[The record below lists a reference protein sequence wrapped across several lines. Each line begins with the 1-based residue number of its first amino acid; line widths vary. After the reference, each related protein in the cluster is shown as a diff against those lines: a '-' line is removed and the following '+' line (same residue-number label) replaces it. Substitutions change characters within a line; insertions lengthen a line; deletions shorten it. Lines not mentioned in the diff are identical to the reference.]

1 MRDDDSVEKGLWGQI
16 ECGWLRACK
25 GEEDERGVKEIKLF
39 GGGTSYGPLKTMK
52 RYIFPL
58 FLTQLYMIVGDG
70 WGKEG
75 WGGRWWTTRTPEKME
90 RLLWLTAPPIVMVG
104 GIRLLHLMQGGG
116 VGVEYLNQGHHN
128 NEGACYG

>member
-1 MRDDDSVEKGLWGQI
+1 
-16 ECGWLRACK
+16 
-25 GEEDERGVKEIKLF
+25 
-39 GGGTSYGPLKTMK
+39 
-52 RYIFPL
+52 
-58 FLTQLYMIVGDG
+58 MIVGDG

-104 GIRLLHLMQGGG
+104 GIGQLHLMQGGG